1 MISLFSLALIIGFFF
16 QGGLGKLGKPG
27 LIIGSDLSS
36 KMVEY
41 CQAKYN
47 SSNMRFEQLDVTKGE
62 QFAQNNLGTFSL
74 VSFMCLLSTYIC
86 VSDFEITQLAQD
98 KM

>member
-1 MISLFSLALIIGFFF
+1 MVFLIIGIFF

-74 VSFMCLLSTYIC
+74 VSFTCLLSTYIC
-86 VSDFEITQLAQD
+86 VSDFEKNSASPRQIVMLF
-98 KM
+98 